1 MIRKYFHSLLPEY
14 ANDALG
20 PVKQWI
26 ISWWLKTDSAA
37 QAELQSIQHLRE
49 AVHTQP
55 MSTPSVDVFRRIQA
69 VVQISPK
76 SSIQPGFWKTWVG
89 GMVLILLSA
98 IILWHVIPPGIV
110 LQWSA
115 QGGQP
120 ETFRVYRADTIHG
133 TGDFELVH
141 EVAAT
146 PDAQVYTFRDF
157 LLVPGEEYVYRVEVI
172 DQNGLA
178 SSSQTIMSHATEAL
192 PGQLALFISLII
204 TGYGVS
210 RALQK
215 PKLLPLQLV

>member
-1 MIRKYFHSLLPEY
+1 
-14 ANDALG
+14 
-20 PVKQWI
+20 
-26 ISWWLKTDSAA
+26 
-37 QAELQSIQHLRE
+37 
-49 AVHTQP
+49 